1 MPYYDSEVD
10 RPCEW
15 MRAFEEGDRSYA
27 DLIDQSA
34 GMAAA
39 AYRVARALGRMQA
52 VPTNIPTAA
61 ELYAAA
67 ERIAVALRGETA
79 LPSRALLVDACEFA
93 GLPLIT
99 PRVVNRRPT
108 ER

>member
-1 MPYYDSEVD
+1 MHYDSEVD

-15 MRAFEEGDRSYA
+15 MRGFEEGQRSYVE
-27 DLIDQSA
+27 LIDESA

-61 ELYAAA
+61 ELWSAAG
-67 ERIAVALRGETA
+67 RIVDALRGETA
-79 LPSRALLVDACEFA
+79 LPSRALLIDACEFA

-99 PRVVNRRPT
+99 PRVVSRRRI
-108 ER
+108 EL